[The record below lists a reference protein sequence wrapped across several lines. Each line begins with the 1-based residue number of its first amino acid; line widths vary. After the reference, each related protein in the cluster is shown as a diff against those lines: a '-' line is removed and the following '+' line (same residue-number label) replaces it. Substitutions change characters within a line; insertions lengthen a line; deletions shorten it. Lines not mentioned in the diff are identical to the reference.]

1 MPTFIRRI
9 IFSSFLLSF
18 IVAGFLIV
26 FYGSGYQY
34 HFQKKKIEKTGQVSI
49 ISKPKDALVS
59 INDQVPLEWW
69 EWLLGKTTVKTPA
82 RIINLLSGE
91 YRIQVKKDGY
101 EPWNGVIHIEAGKT
115 LILDSIILLP
125 QLKAESTYFNEDI
138 RYVEL
143 LEKSLLI
150 ATSNELILFDQE
162 NGSAQ
167 TILTLK
173 EPLKKLHL
181 APNKKNVLVSTG
193 ARDFILELKKP
204 YVLRELRGVRGRF
217 EALVWDTQST
227 IIAKDSM
234 GIIRIAVNSE
244 LSYKQLLSKNVLSF
258 SSIGKNVWYQIQEKD
273 HSKLYL
279 YSDALLQKKG
289 FIADIPVAYELSEYF
304 QDSNP
309 IFSKGSEKFLFDRGV
324 NPPQFIPLGNMAR
337 IIPSFSDIFYGM
349 NEFEIFEFK
358 KMPKGMLEK
367 NLLTREGTALR
378 DIFTLQ
384 PLPYIVFVQDNG
396 YAGLVRVGDTTG
408 NQRYRIPDVV
418 DITLIKFDS
427 SKKELYLVGVR
438 NTKRGLYKIKI
449 IE

>member
-1 MPTFIRRI
+1 MSKLLRRI
-9 IFSSFLLSF
+9 IFSFFLLFF

-49 ISKPKDALVS
+49 ISKPKDALVR

-91 YRIQVKKDGY
+91 YHIQVTKDGY
-101 EPWNGVIHIEAGKT
+101 EPWNGVIHVQAGKT

-125 QLKAESTYFNEDI
+125 QLKAESTYLNEDI

-143 LEKSLLI
+143 LEKSVLI
-150 ATSNELILFDQE
+150 ATSHELILFDQE
-162 NGSAQ
+162 KGSAQ

-173 EPLKKLHL
+173 EPLKKLQL
-181 APNKKNVLVSTG
+181 APNKKNVLVGTG
-193 ARDFILELKKP
+193 ARDFILELKKS
-204 YVLRELRGVRGRF
+204 YILRELRGVSGRF
-217 EALVWDTQST
+217 ELLVWDSQSD
-227 IIAKDSM
+227 IIAKDSL
-234 GIIRIAVNSE
+234 GIIRIVVNSE
-244 LSYKQLLSKNVLSF
+244 LNYKQILSKNVLSL
-258 SSIGKNVWYQIQEKD
+258 SIIGKNVWYQIQEKD
-273 HSKLYL
+273 HTKLYL
-279 YSDALLQKKG
+279 YSDAILQKRG
-289 FIADIPVAYELSEYF
+289 FITDISATYELSEYF

-309 IFSKGSEKFLFDRGV
+309 IFSKGAEKFLFDRGV
-324 NPPQFIPLGNMAR
+324 NPPQLIPLGNMIH
-337 IIPSFSDIFYGM
+337 IIPSFSDTFYGM

-367 NLLTREGTALR
+367 NLLTREGTVLR
-378 DIFTLQ
+378 DIFTIQ
-384 PLPYIVFVQDNG
+384 PLPYIVFVYSNG

-408 NQRYRIPDVV
+408 NQRYRIPDVT

-427 SKKELYLVGVR
+427 SKKELYLVGSKD
-438 NTKRGLYKIKI
+438 TKRGLYKIKI